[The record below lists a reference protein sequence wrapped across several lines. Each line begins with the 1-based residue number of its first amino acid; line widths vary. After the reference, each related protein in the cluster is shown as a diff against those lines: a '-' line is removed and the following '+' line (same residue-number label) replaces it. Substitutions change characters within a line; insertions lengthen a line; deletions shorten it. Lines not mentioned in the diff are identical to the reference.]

1 MKITDIHVL
10 STRLPASAAAM
21 VQIDTDEGIVGVG
34 ATSAPALAIAA
45 LVQSG
50 PESIRA
56 ILEGAD
62 PTNTNDAWRSMFAS
76 GQRGRS
82 GEGGLAVNAMA
93 AVDMALWDIA
103 GKARGLPVHELLG
116 GAVQEQVM
124 AYASGTA
131 FDIERVERTGEL
143 RMKSTDAL
151 VVESK
156 ENVARGFKAIK
167 FGWGNNFGPQDMEV
181 LRAIRDAIGPEIRL
195 MLDFGCPAYLGGEWN
210 VKDAIRVARLLEE
223 LDIFFLEEPLYPY
236 DVDGFATLTAE
247 SPIKIATGESLTTV
261 REFQPFIT
269 RHAVDIIQ
277 PDAQQIGITQLVRVA
292 QRAEEASI
300 PCVPHGPWSAMTV
313 AAHIAVLSTMS
324 NGIMIEYPSYAV
336 REGSA
341 EQELG
346 EAMLDRVI
354 EQPVVLKDGYLQL
367 PETAGLGLGDY
378 DLEAIA
384 ELEEHYAE

>member
-1 MKITDIHVL
+1 MKITDICVL
-10 STRLPASAAAM
+10 STKLPASAAAM
-21 VQIDTDEGIVGVG
+21 VQVETDEGIVGVG
-34 ATSAPALAIAA
+34 STSAPALAIAA

-56 ILEGAD
+56 VLTGSD
-62 PTNTNDAWRSMFAS
+62 PTNTNDAWRKMFAS
-76 GQRGRS
+76 GNRGRS

-103 GKARGLPVHELLG
+103 GKARGVPVHELLG
-116 GAVQEQVM
+116 GAVQNEVM

-151 VVESK
+151 IVESV
-156 ENVARGFKAIK
+156 ENVTRGFKAIK

-181 LRAIRDAIGPEIRL
+181 LRAIRDAIGRDIRL
-195 MLDFGCPAYLGGEWN
+195 MLDFGCPAYLEGGWN

-236 DVDGFATLTAE
+236 DVDGFTTLTAE

-277 PDAQQIGITQLVRVA
+277 PDAQQIGITQLVRVV
-292 QRAEEASI
+292 QRAEEAGI

-313 AAHIAVLSTMS
+313 AVHIAVLSTVS

-336 REGSA
+336 REGST
-341 EQELG
+341 QQRLG

-354 EQPVVLKDGYLQL
+354 ERPVVLTDGYLQL
-367 PETAGLGLGDY
+367 PDTPGLGLGDY
-378 DLEAIA
+378 DVDAIA
-384 ELEEHYAE
+384 ELEDRYAE

>member
-1 MKITDIHVL
+1 MKITDIVTFHCSDGRRNTIFL
-10 STRLPASAAAM
+10 QM
-21 VQIDTDEGIVGVG
+21 HTDEGLVGVG
-34 ATSAPALAIAA
+34 EPYTIGPDEGVLA
-45 LVQSG
+45 LV
-50 PESIRA
+50 ESIKPWFVGQDPSRIEWLLRRA
-56 ILEGAD
+56 R
-62 PTNTNDAWRSMFAS
+62 NTMRFPLGPVAWSALS
-76 GQRGRS
+76 GI
-82 GEGGLAVNAMA
+82 
-93 AVDMALWDIA
+93 DHCLWDIA
-103 GKARGLPVHELLG
+103 GKARGVPIHELLG
-116 GAVQEQVM
+116 GAVQKQVM

-131 FDIERVERTGEL
+131 FDIERMERTGEL
-143 RMKSTDAL
+143 RMKSIDAL
-151 VVESK
+151 VAESK

-181 LRAIRDAIGPEIRL
+181 LRAIRDAIGPDIRL
-195 MLDFGCPAYLGGEWN
+195 MLDFGCPAYLDGGWN

-223 LDIFFLEEPLYPY
+223 FDLFFLEEPLYPY

-269 RHAVDIIQ
+269 THAVDIIQ

-292 QRAEEASI
+292 QRSEEADIS
-300 PCVPHGPWSAMTV
+300 CVPHGPWSAITV
-313 AAHIAVLSTMS
+313 AAHIAVLSTVS

-341 EQELG
+341 QQDLG

-354 EQPVVLKDGYLQL
+354 EQPVLLKDGYLQL
-367 PETAGLGLGDY
+367 PDTPGLGLGDY

>member
-1 MKITDIHVL
+1 MKITDICVL
-10 STRLPASAAAM
+10 STKLPASAAAM
-21 VQIDTDEGIVGVG
+21 VQVETDEGIVGVG
-34 ATSAPALAIAA
+34 STSAPALAIAA

-56 ILEGAD
+56 VLTGSD
-62 PTNTNDAWRSMFAS
+62 PTNTNDAWRKMFAS
-76 GQRGRS
+76 GNRGRS

-103 GKARGLPVHELLG
+103 GKARGVPVHELLG
-116 GAVQEQVM
+116 GAVQNEVM

-151 VVESK
+151 IVESV
-156 ENVARGFKAIK
+156 ENVTRGFKAIK

-181 LRAIRDAIGPEIRL
+181 LRAIRDAIGRDIRL
-195 MLDFGCPAYLGGEWN
+195 MLDFGCPAYLEGGWN

-277 PDAQQIGITQLVRVA
+277 PDAQQIGITQLVRVV
-292 QRAEEASI
+292 QRAEEAGI

-313 AAHIAVLSTMS
+313 AAHIAVLSTVS

-336 REGSA
+336 REGST
-341 EQELG
+341 QQRLG

-354 EQPVVLKDGYLQL
+354 ERPVVLTDGYLQL
-367 PETAGLGLGDY
+367 PDTPGLGLGDY
-378 DLEAIA
+378 DVDAIA
-384 ELEEHYAE
+384 ELEDRYAE